1 MLRLT
6 VAETVSQQGNASV
19 FVNRKKK
26 ASGACVVQPD
36 LHRDKRIPALSRSER
51 NRETGTGT
59 TTKFTQVDILI
70 SYFLREILIS
80 VFIHA

>member
-6 VAETVSQQGNASV
+6 VAETVSQQGNAGV
-19 FVNRKKK
+19 FVNTKKK
-26 ASGACVVQPD
+26 GSGACVVEPD
-36 LHRDKRIPALSRSER
+36 LHRDKRVSALSWSER
-51 NRETGTGT
+51 KRETGTGT
-59 TTKFTQVDILI
+59 STKFTQVDILI